1 MHPPEIIEQNMS
13 DYVLTLCRE
22 YLDLIEQMRSG
33 RYSTAEL
40 HELDSQRQYTHN
52 ELCRLTG
59 YDRTVDMARAARLI
73 LRQGGL

>member
-1 MHPPEIIEQNMS
+1 MDANTFWSSLEKP
-13 DYVLTLCRE
+13 
-22 YLDLIEQMRSG
+22 
-33 RYSTAEL
+33 
-40 HELDSQRQYTHN
+40 DSQRQYTHN

>member
-1 MHPPEIIEQNMS
+1 MNTTN
-13 DYVLTLCRE
+13 YLLTLCRE
-22 YLDLIEQMRSG
+22 YLDLIDNMRSG
-33 RYSTAEL
+33 RYTTEEL

-59 YDRTVDMARAARLI
+59 YDRSVDMARVARLI